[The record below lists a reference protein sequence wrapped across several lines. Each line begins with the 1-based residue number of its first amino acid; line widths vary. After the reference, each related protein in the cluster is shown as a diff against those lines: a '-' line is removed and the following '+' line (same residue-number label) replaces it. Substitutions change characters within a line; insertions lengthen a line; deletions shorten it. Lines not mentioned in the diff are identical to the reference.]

1 VNSTV
6 SPTQIQIEGL
16 PKPASPTTIGTENL
30 PSPAKAPKEKPVSLK
45 ANLTAT

>member
-30 PSPAKAPKEKPVSLK
+30 PSPAKAPKE
-45 ANLTAT
+45 NQ